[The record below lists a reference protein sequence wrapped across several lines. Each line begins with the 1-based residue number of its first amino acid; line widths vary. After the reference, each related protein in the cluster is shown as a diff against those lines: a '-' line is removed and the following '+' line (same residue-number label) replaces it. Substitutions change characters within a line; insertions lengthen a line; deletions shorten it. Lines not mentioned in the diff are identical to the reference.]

1 MEENSK
7 FETRDPKQT
16 RMTKTKENSKR
27 VVRAVPAFR
36 SWGFWILGLF
46 RIWDFGFRSLALRP
60 FFPVLLLLLGAAP
73 LVRGE
78 RIKDIVDIQGIR
90 SNPLTG
96 IGLVTGLAGT
106 GDSTLLSRQMLTNV
120 LRDQGLVLSPTD
132 LTGKSVAVVMVTA
145 ELGPFD
151 REGTRIDVD
160 VSTLGETT
168 SLQGA
173 MLLATPL
180 KGLDG
185 QVYAVAQGGV
195 VLGGW
200 SVSGTA
206 ASASKNHQT
215 VGRIADGAIVE
226 KAELA
231 SFIEQVAGQRFLTLN
246 LRNND
251 FATAQRISEA
261 INQSYPQSSVVL
273 DAGAVK
279 VTVPEDVTPEGIVA
293 FLDEI
298 TKKQVVVDTPAAVV
312 INERTGTIVVGE
324 NVGISA
330 VAISQGGLVVKVKES
345 AMVSQPNAA
354 FSDAGQTEVV
364 PETSLDVQEQ
374 SAYLIPVSKAVTVS
388 ELAKAL
394 NAIGASPRD
403 LIAIFN
409 ALKKAGALQARLVI
423 M

>member
-1 MEENSK
+1 
-7 FETRDPKQT
+7 
-16 RMTKTKENSKR
+16 MTKMQNSKR
-27 VVRAVPAFR
+27 AEPGSAFR
-36 SWGFWILGLF
+36 SFVLGVSNWSRISSLGF
-46 RIWDFGFRSLALRP
+46 RISARCGLVLAL
-60 FFPVLLLLLGAAP
+60 LSLLGAASV
-73 LVRGE
+73 VRGE
-78 RIKDIVDIQGIR
+78 RIKDIVDIQGVR

-106 GDSTLLSRQMLTNV
+106 GDSTQLSRQMLTNV
-120 LRDQGLVLSPTD
+120 LREQGLVLSPTD

-151 REGTRIDVD
+151 REGSRLDVD
-160 VSTLGETT
+160 VSTLGEAV

-180 KGLDG
+180 RGLDG

-195 VLGGW
+195 SLGGW
-200 SVSGTA
+200 SATGSQ
-206 ASASKNHQT
+206 ASVGKNHPT
-215 VGRIADGAIVE
+215 VGRIPDGATVE
-226 KAELA
+226 KSELA
-231 SFIEQVAGQRFLTLN
+231 TFIEQVAGQRYITLHV
-246 LRNND
+246 RNND
-251 FATAQRISEA
+251 FTTAQRISDA
-261 INQSYPQSSVVL
+261 INQSFPAAAVVL

-279 VTVPEDVTPEGIVA
+279 VTVPDNVTQPGIVA

-298 TKKQVVVDTPAAVV
+298 TKKDVTVDTPATVV

-324 NVGISA
+324 NVGISS
-330 VAISQGGLVVKVKES
+330 VAISQGSLVVKVKES
-345 AMVSQPNAA
+345 AQVSQPAPFA
-354 FSDAGQTEVV
+354 DAGQTEVI
-364 PETSLDVQEQ
+364 PETALDVQEQ
-374 SAYLIPVSKAVTVS
+374 SAVLIPVHRAVTVS

-409 ALKKAGALQARLVI
+409 ALKKAGALQAKLVV